1 MYVLIQT
8 AVGGYTL
15 GETSLT
21 TQTYTSAVT
30 QTASYN
36 LFTAPSADDAHVHW
50 LCVLIANLKQ
60 AARISSYEL
69 ILNSKRSQDL
79 FWSGC
84 KCLTN
89 LELKNYTTKRM
100 YWVSLNNYC
109 FLGFFFFSFFFSS
122 FLWTVQL
129 IITNHCSSVLNIHV
143 VRFDFYNNTCASR
156 KVLS

>member
-50 LCVLIANLKQ
+50 LCVFIANLKQ

-109 FLGFFFFSFFFSS
+109 FLGFFFLVFFFFFFVNCSIDYYKS
-122 FLWTVQL
+122 LQFRVEYTCSTVWFLQQ
-129 IITNHCSSVLNIHV
+129 HV
-143 VRFDFYNNTCASR
+143 CVT
-156 KVLS
+156 

>member
-15 GETSLT
+15 GETPLT

-36 LFTAPSADDAHVHW
+36 LFTAPLADDAHVHW

-109 FLGFFFFSFFFSS
+109 FLGFFFLVFFFFFFVNCSIDYYKS
-122 FLWTVQL
+122 LQFRVEYTCSTVWFLQQ
-129 IITNHCSSVLNIHV
+129 HV
-143 VRFDFYNNTCASR
+143 CVT
-156 KVLS
+156 

>member
-109 FLGFFFFSFFFSS
+109 FLGFFFLVFFFFFFVNCSIDYYKS
-122 FLWTVQL
+122 LQFRVEYTCSTVWFLQQ
-129 IITNHCSSVLNIHV
+129 HV
-143 VRFDFYNNTCASR
+143 CVT
-156 KVLS
+156 